1 MDTSGLIHYLDV
13 QVDAVQAL
21 IRELDEVQVRFNA
34 RFDEFKASH
43 DAKLDELTEKTVRDM
58 AALDASLRATIEEQL
73 PGERQQI
80 DERRQK
86 VRETYLPQR
95 QQAASQI
102 LEKGQLQVAGLRKL
116 NPELDAQE
124 EGFKAEK
131 AQLEARL
138 AELNETI
145 RKKSRGLGVVP
156 HFVSI
161 FQADRE
167 RQRILGKLDVI
178 NNELLRVRRKWES
191 QRKRVERSQAELQE
205 KWQLESIAVA
215 RLQAEL
221 DQLDDDDQRE
231 DLALRRAI
239 RGVLDDLKEPAPAS
253 DPDLDA
259 GLQEMIKLNVQTDD
273 YHAGLAS
280 VGGMIGLLRGIKSGM
295 GAIRKSIEGLQSEG
309 KMHSAYLK
317 PLDFS
322 LPVPVEAFNKQW
334 GELAQR
340 FADDAIIGE
349 HPTDFCTN
357 VEPLLDGPLSQA
369 SIEKMF
375 NDLGAMIQQ
384 ATARW

>member
-1 MDTSGLIHYLDV
+1 MDTSQLIHYLNV
-13 QVDAVQAL
+13 QVDAIQGL
-21 IRELDEVQVRFNA
+21 IKELDEVQVRFNA
-34 RFDEFKASH
+34 RFDEFKVLH
-43 DAKLDELTEKTVRDM
+43 DAKLDELTEKIVEHM
-58 AALDASLRATIEEQL
+58 AALDAKLQAAIEERL
-73 PGERQQI
+73 PEERQRI

-95 QQAASQI
+95 QEAARQL
-102 LEKGQLQVAGLRKL
+102 LEKGQLQVAGLRKI

-124 EGFKAEK
+124 EGFKTEK

-138 AELNETI
+138 AELNDEI
-145 RKKSRGLGVVP
+145 RKKSRGLGVVV

-167 RQRILGKLDVI
+167 RQRILGKLEVI
-178 NNELLRVRRKWES
+178 NNELLRVRREWEA
-191 QRKRVERSQAELQE
+191 QRERVEKSQAELQE

-221 DQLDDDDQRE
+221 DQLDDEDQRE

-239 RGVLDDLKEPAPAS
+239 RGVLDDLKEPAPTS

-259 GLQEMIKLNVQTDD
+259 GLQEMINLNVQTDD

-280 VGGMIGLLRGIKSGM
+280 VGGMIGLLRGIQSGL
-295 GAIRKSIEGLQSEG
+295 GAIHKSVEGLQHEET
-309 KMHSAYLK
+309 MHSAYLK
-317 PLDFS
+317 PLSFS
-322 LPVPVEAFNKQW
+322 LPAPVEAFNKQW

-340 FADDAIIGE
+340 FADDAVIGE

-357 VEPLLDGPLSQA
+357 VQPLLDGPLSQA

-375 NDLGAMIQQ
+375 NDLGAMIQR
-384 ATARW
+384 ATANW